1 MFSTSS
7 FKLSLCCAKT
17 LRFCTV
23 RYGALCKIDFVQKM
37 KAYCFLF
44 DSKHFKIPEKFWNI
58 CL

>member
-17 LRFCTV
+17 SRFCTV
-23 RYGALCKIDFVQKM
+23 RYGALDKVDFVQKM

-44 DSKHFKIPEKFWNI
+44 DSK
-58 CL
+58 L